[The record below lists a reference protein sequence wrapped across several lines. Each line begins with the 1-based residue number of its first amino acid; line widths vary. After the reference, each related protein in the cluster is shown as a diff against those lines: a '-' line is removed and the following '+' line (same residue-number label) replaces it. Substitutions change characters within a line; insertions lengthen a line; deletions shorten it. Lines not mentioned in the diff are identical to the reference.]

1 MALSV
6 THSVTTASSV
16 THSKTTDCRP
26 IGRHSSPVVLAPAV
40 NNSGSNAQ
48 PTVHSLYSSTSFL
61 CNSSAEQHS
70 DTRLL
75 LLQSQPCH
83 FRTLQRRQRVDIA
96 LQITGA
102 PNRFGVPTC
111 FRTDEG
117 DPDILVP
124 HHPDISIPSH
134 GTSSNPASSFLDTRY
149 GPWANAM
156 MERQT
161 MKSLQERIFKEQA
174 GGGGSDS
181 GGRGGDDD
189 DGKGGDG
196 GGDGGDDGDEG
207 NRRSANQIDALPFLS
222 LAFAALHACYCIVIG
237 LKEKVLPPDFLR
249 TAAGLS
255 SLLIASAL
263 RLNSYALQ
271 VPLWSGF
278 NFYKCVT
285 ERIQKREK
293 KGLWKKLYCAP
304 CIPPS
309 SPSSCALPL
318 PYALSHPSAFSY
330 SFASFYRTRYGFDS
344 YVLGLGASVGV
355 SVWSDC
361 DTIHGMAGVCSGVF
375 PSVSLPPCLLASER
389 FLLRKEPSPSSVAA
403 VCSVHCSH
411 PHTAPTLTA
420 PTGSK
425 PPMDD
430 NPLSYPL
437 LSLPPSLLAAER
449 CFLRKEPSPSGVAA
463 FDQFAAPI
471 LIPLPPALP
480 ALSLQPAERYFLRKE
495 PSPSG
500 VAALCSAIMAALY
513 TCALYRTV

>member
-1 MALSV
+1 MATALSM
-6 THSVTTASSV
+6 THSVVTASTV
-16 THSKTTDCRP
+16 THSKTTDCGL
-26 IGRHSSPVVLAPAV
+26 IGRHSSPVVPAPAI

-61 CNSSAEQHS
+61 SNSSAEQQS
-70 DTRLL
+70 DTSLL
-75 LLQSQPCH
+75 LLQSQSYH
-83 FRTLQRRQRVDIA
+83 FRTFQPRQRVNIA
-96 LQITGA
+96 LRTTGA
-102 PNRFGVPTC
+102 PHSFGTPTC

-117 DPDILVP
+117 DPDILLP
-124 HHPDISIPSH
+124 HHPHISTPSH
-134 GTSSNPASSFLDTRY
+134 GTSSNPASSFFDTRY

-174 GGGGSDS
+174 GGGGGDS

-263 RLNSYALQ
+263 RLNS
-271 VPLWSGF
+271 
-278 NFYKCVT
+278 
-285 ERIQKREK
+285 
-293 KGLWKKLYCAP
+293 
-304 CIPPS
+304 
-309 SPSSCALPL
+309 
-318 PYALSHPSAFSY
+318 
-330 SFASFYRTRYGFDS
+330 TRYGFDS

-355 SVWSDC
+355 SVWS
-361 DTIHGMAGVCSGVF
+361 
-375 PSVSLPPCLLASER
+375 
-389 FLLRKEPSPSSVAA
+389 
-403 VCSVHCSH
+403 
-411 PHTAPTLTA
+411 
-420 PTGSK
+420 
-425 PPMDD
+425 
-430 NPLSYPL
+430 
-437 LSLPPSLLAAER
+437 AER
-449 CFLRKEPSPSGVAA
+449 C
-463 FDQFAAPI
+463 
-471 LIPLPPALP
+471 
-480 ALSLQPAERYFLRKE
+480 FLRKE